1 MTESDESSGSRLA
14 TFAVILLCGGYLAVK
29 AVGHFSQGELR
40 KAVSESP
47 VPAPIAASPVPASFQ
62 SKIILPSILPEG
74 EKALAPVGVFYP
86 LKRISREIRNGVYA
100 VVPGEELRLLKRL
113 PEGRLLL
120 VGGTVEFLVP
130 ESHVTNDLKLAQEAE
145 RQDHALHPR

>member
-1 MTESDESSGSRLA
+1 MNKRDESSGGRLA
-14 TFAVILLCGGYLAVK
+14 TLAGILLCGGYLAVK
-29 AVGHFSQGELR
+29 AVLHFPQDEPT
-40 KAVSESP
+40 KAVTEIPASSP
-47 VPAPIAASPVPASFQ
+47 IVASPVPASFQ
-62 SKIILPSILPEG
+62 SKIILPSFLPEG

-86 LKRISREIRNGVYA
+86 LKRISREIRDGVYA

-120 VGGTVEFLVP
+120 VGGSVEFLVP

-145 RQDHALHPR
+145 RQDQARLPR